1 MNFKWY
7 TTLLFLFFFGIVSAQ
22 NKYST
27 KTGTIDFEGSVV
39 SFEEVKASNNNV
51 SAILNTETGEF
62 ASLALIQGFRFKVAL
77 MEEHFNE
84 NYMESSDFPKAVFKG
99 KIEGFSLSGISE
111 IPSEEILKGTI
122 TIHGVTQSLEAP
134 VRIKKVGEA
143 IELQTE
149 FILKPEQFDIIIPS
163 IVRNK
168 IAEEIIVKAIYS
180 LKI

>member
-1 MNFKWY
+1 MNFKFY
-7 TTLLFLFFFGIVSAQ
+7 STLLFLFFFGIVSAQ

-39 SFEEVKASNNNV
+39 SFEEVKARNENV

-62 ASLALIQGFRFKVAL
+62 ASLALIKGFRFKVAL

-99 KIEGFSLSGISE
+99 TLDGFSLLSVSE

-122 TIHGVTQSLEAP
+122 TIHGVTRSLEIP
-134 VRIKKVGEA
+134 VIIKKVGAA
-143 IELQTE
+143 IEFQTE
-149 FILKPEQFDIIIPS
+149 FILRPDQFDIVIPK

-168 IAEEIIVKAIYS
+168 IAEEIIVRAIYS
-180 LKI
+180 LTL